1 MAKLTKRGIEAM
13 DPAGKDYFVW
23 DSELSGFGIRVFPSD
38 RKQFVLQY
46 RYGRISR
53 RIALGRFGA
62 ITPDHG
68 RFAP

>member
-13 DPAGKDYFVW
+13 DPAEKDYFVW

-62 ITPDHG
+62 ITPDHA